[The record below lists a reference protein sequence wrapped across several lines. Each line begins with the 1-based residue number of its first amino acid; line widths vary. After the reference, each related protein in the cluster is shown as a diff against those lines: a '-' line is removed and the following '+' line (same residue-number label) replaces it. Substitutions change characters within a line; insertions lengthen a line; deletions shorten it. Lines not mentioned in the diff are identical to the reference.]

1 MEQAGVS
8 TIDPPALRRWA
19 ESCAWLDAHSK
30 SRLAETRTQSGP
42 GVIPVSRTDRRI
54 RCRST
59 AGKLRRRKRAAG
71 ARGNRRGDFEC
82 AHRCKRRG
90 AAGGLFCFLGCGGRG
105 GPSFEGI
112 RGNRGKNSEN
122 LGSFRGTS
130 DVCELYRQELTATAT
145 LAATK
150 KFAASRALP
159 QTRRGQESTV
169 CCGRQ
174 HHMGWRCQFY
184 THLDNCGKP
193 LASPRKPFVIGRGIS
208 PSSAIDGISAQDFE
222 PSDLLA
228 TAIVKR
234 LTEVTGLPVSRVAPI
249 AEDLFALCRA
259 HAWPRL
265 ERMAALFFLET
276 NELRFVS
283 VDMTHSLT
291 STVLVLPLRP
301 IVNALR
307 EQLHHAEF
315 DTQPNLAFPPF
326 AVSKG
331 GGR

>member
-1 MEQAGVS
+1 MLWSTTPYGVAVPILY
-8 TIDPPALRRWA
+8 TPGQLREALGI
-19 ESCAWLDAHSK
+19 SK
-30 SRLAETRTQSGP
+30 ETFRYW
-42 GVIPVSRTDRRI
+42 
-54 RCRST
+54 
-59 AGKLRRRKRAAG
+59 KRDLPIL
-71 ARGNRRGDFEC
+71 GNRRDQ
-82 AHRCKRRG
+82 R
-90 AAGGLFCFLGCGGRG
+90 
-105 GPSFEGI
+105 
-112 RGNRGKNSEN
+112 
-122 LGSFRGTS
+122 
-130 DVCELYRQELTATAT
+130 
-145 LAATK
+145 
-150 KFAASRALP
+150 
-159 QTRRGQESTV
+159 
-169 CCGRQ
+169 
-174 HHMGWRCQFY
+174 
-184 THLDNCGKP
+184 
-193 LASPRKPFVIGRGIS
+193 PR
-208 PSSAIDGISAQDFE
+208 FE